1 VTPDRIANQND
12 KQVKD
17 TNDNNNNKSN
27 NSSMNK
33 YDKLLTQTDIQF
45 NTILHLAAAS
55 KSTHI
60 AKLIIDIILID
71 TRINRNFLRKRNANG
86 ETFFQVACLNGLCDL
101 IEYFLLRL
109 KQRNNDA
116 IEDEDVYEPVHDKD
130 NELNT
135 CLMSCI
141 LNVQPNGSNGN
152 LKCFKILIEN
162 NAFINACNKRKQT
175 ALHLCCRFGL
185 VECVQMLLCT
195 TTTTNNEC
203 EYLSVDEM
211 RMNALDY
218 ACEMGNVEL
227 VRLLLNL
234 SDAHLLVNAQCLFSA
249 LDGKHPYVVE
259 CLLKSKYWMLLLLRC
274 EETLI
279 ISHLIER
286 MVNLTN
292 F

>member
-1 VTPDRIANQND
+1 VTPERLVND
-12 KQVKD
+12 HDERGDVKE
-17 TNDNNNNKSN
+17 DNNQKSN

-33 YDKLLTQTDIQF
+33 YDKLLIQADIQF

-60 AKLIIDIILID
+60 AQLIIDMILIEK
-71 TRINRNFLRKRNANG
+71 RIGRHFLRKRNANG
-86 ETFFQVACLNGLCDL
+86 ETFFQVACSNGLSDL

-109 KQRNNDA
+109 KQTNN
-116 IEDEDVYEPVHDKD
+116 EDDKDVYEPVHDKD

-141 LNVQPNGSNGN
+141 SNVQPNGSSSSSSSN
-152 LKCFKILIEN
+152 LKCFKILLDN
-162 NAFINACNKRKQT
+162 HAFINACNKRKQT

-185 VECVQMLLCT
+185 VECVQMLLC
-195 TTTTNNEC
+195 NSGKEC

-227 VRLLLNL
+227 VRLLLSL

-286 MVNLTN
+286 MVNLN
-292 F
+292 H